1 MWNCRKKG
9 GTRRT
14 YTQQASI
21 TCYWRQQNKTRT
33 AVVRADNK
41 ARDRMNTTGNP
52 FSHPPQR
59 AGRSASSAHLV
70 RGTAGEEAPDS
81 PFGPGVWPTGPA
93 SRSAP
98 TADSAS
104 SNDDLASYIN
114 RLTRTKLLTIREERL
129 LTRRAHVGDSAAKER
144 LIEANMRLVVSIA
157 KNYLL
162 SGIPLE
168 DLIQEGAIGL
178 MTATERFDPQM
189 GYRFSTYATQWV
201 RQSIGRAI
209 DNKSKAIRLPAHISE
224 ALRKVEK
231 SRMELQRALGSDPSP
246 EQIAAH
252 AGLSIKKVHSLLQ
265 TTQDPISLDMTIGD
279 DSTSLGTLILD
290 KAATDPQEE
299 LIAQEMRGEIEAI
312 LSTLDD
318 REQVIMRKRFGFD
331 EDDKS
336 VLQQI
341 GDELNIS
348 RERVRQIESQALR
361 KLRSSARKKRLRDYL
376 QA

>member
-1 MWNCRKKG
+1 
-9 GTRRT
+9 
-14 YTQQASI
+14 
-21 TCYWRQQNKTRT
+21 
-33 AVVRADNK
+33 
-41 ARDRMNTTGNP
+41 MNTTGNP
-52 FSHPPQR
+52 FSSPPQR
-59 AGRSASSAHLV
+59 AGSSASSV
-70 RGTAGEEAPDS
+70 RLGQGAAGEDAPDTS
-81 PFGPGVWPTGPA
+81 FGPGPWPSGPA
-93 SRSAP
+93 SRS
-98 TADSAS
+98 TAVADPATGS
-104 SNDDLASYIN
+104 DDLASYIN
-114 RLTRTKLLTIREERL
+114 RLTRTKLLTLREERV
-129 LTRRAHVGDSAAKER
+129 LTRRAHVGDAAAKER

-157 KNYLL
+157 KNYLV

-178 MTATERFDPQM
+178 MTATERFNPQM

-224 ALRKVEK
+224 SLRKVDK
-231 SRMELQRALGSDPSP
+231 SRLELQRALGGDPSP

-252 AGLSIKKVHSLLQ
+252 AGLSVKKVHSLLQ
-265 TTQDPISLDMTIGD
+265 TTQEPISLDMTIGD
-279 DSTSLGTLILD
+279 DNTSLGTLILD
-290 KAATDPQEE
+290 KAAADPQEE

-318 REQVIMRKRFGFD
+318 REQVVMRKRFGFD

-341 GDELNIS
+341 GDELHIS

-361 KLRSSARKKRLRDYL
+361 KLRSSTRRKRLRDYL
-376 QA
+376 QS

>member
-1 MWNCRKKG
+1 M
-9 GTRRT
+9 
-14 YTQQASI
+14 
-21 TCYWRQQNKTRT
+21 
-33 AVVRADNK
+33 
-41 ARDRMNTTGNP
+41 TTHANP
-52 FSHPPQR
+52 FSHPP
-59 AGRSASSAHLV
+59 
-70 RGTAGEEAPDS
+70 
-81 PFGPGVWPTGPA
+81 GPA
-93 SRSAP
+93 SPPRMP
-98 TADSAS
+98 ESAS
-104 SNDDLASYIN
+104 KEQPSSMPAETSFGNDDLVSYIN
-114 RLTRTKLLTIREERL
+114 RLTRTKLLTAREEQA
-129 LTRRAHVGDSAAKER
+129 LTRRARQGELGAKEK

-178 MTATERFDPQM
+178 MTATERFNPQM

-209 DNKSKAIRLPAHISE
+209 DNKSKSIRLPAHISE
-224 ALRKVEK
+224 SLRKIEK
-231 SRMELQRALGSDPSP
+231 ARAELQRALGTEPTN
-246 EQIAAH
+246 EQVAEH
-252 AGLSIKKVHSLLQ
+252 CGLSVKKVISLLQ

-279 DSTSLGTLILD
+279 DNTSLGTLVLD
-290 KAATDPQEE
+290 RNAADPQEE

-318 REQVIMRKRFGFD
+318 REQIVMRKRFGFD

-341 GDELNIS
+341 GDELHIS

-361 KLRSSARKKRLRDYL
+361 KLRSTARKKRLRDYL
-376 QA
+376 QS

>member
-1 MWNCRKKG
+1 M
-9 GTRRT
+9 
-14 YTQQASI
+14 
-21 TCYWRQQNKTRT
+21 
-33 AVVRADNK
+33 
-41 ARDRMNTTGNP
+41 TTHVNP
-52 FSHPPQR
+52 FSHPP
-59 AGRSASSAHLV
+59 
-70 RGTAGEEAPDS
+70 
-81 PFGPGVWPTGPA
+81 GPA
-93 SRSAP
+93 SPPRMPEGANKEHTSPMPAE
-98 TADSAS
+98 TSFG
-104 SNDDLASYIN
+104 NDDLVSYIN
-114 RLTRTKLLTIREERL
+114 RLTRTKLLTAREEQA
-129 LTRRAHVGDSAAKER
+129 LTRRARQGELGAKEK

-178 MTATERFDPQM
+178 MTATERFNPQM

-209 DNKSKAIRLPAHISE
+209 DNKSKSIRLPAHISE
-224 ALRKVEK
+224 SLRKIEK
-231 SRMELQRALGSDPSP
+231 ARAELQRALGTEPTN
-246 EQIAAH
+246 EQVAEH
-252 AGLSIKKVHSLLQ
+252 CGLSVKKVISLLQ

-279 DSTSLGTLILD
+279 DNTSLGTLVLD
-290 KAATDPQEE
+290 RNAADPQEE

-318 REQVIMRKRFGFD
+318 REQIVMRKRFGFD

-341 GDELNIS
+341 GDELHIS

-361 KLRSSARKKRLRDYL
+361 KLRSTARKKRLRDYL
-376 QA
+376 QS

>member
-1 MWNCRKKG
+1 M
-9 GTRRT
+9 
-14 YTQQASI
+14 
-21 TCYWRQQNKTRT
+21 
-33 AVVRADNK
+33 
-41 ARDRMNTTGNP
+41 P
-52 FSHPPQR
+52 E
-59 AGRSASSAHLV
+59 SASKEQPSSMPAE
-70 RGTAGEEAPDS
+70 TS
-81 PFGPGVWPTGPA
+81 FG
-93 SRSAP
+93 
-98 TADSAS
+98 
-104 SNDDLASYIN
+104 NDDLVSYIN
-114 RLTRTKLLTIREERL
+114 RLTRTKLLTAREEQA
-129 LTRRAHVGDSAAKER
+129 LTRRARQGELGAKEK

-178 MTATERFDPQM
+178 MTATERFNPQM

-209 DNKSKAIRLPAHISE
+209 DNKSKSIRLPAHISE
-224 ALRKVEK
+224 SLRKIEK
-231 SRMELQRALGSDPSP
+231 ARAELQRALGTEPTN
-246 EQIAAH
+246 EQVAEH
-252 AGLSIKKVHSLLQ
+252 CGLSVKKVISLLQ

-279 DSTSLGTLILD
+279 DNTSLGTLVLD
-290 KAATDPQEE
+290 RNAADPQEE

-318 REQVIMRKRFGFD
+318 REQIVMRKRFGFD

-341 GDELNIS
+341 GDELHIS

-361 KLRSSARKKRLRDYL
+361 KLRSTARKKRLRDYL
-376 QA
+376 QS